1 MRTPVPDHCGDPAT
15 DIERLYYGP
24 HRLTFRAGTYLA
36 LLRMMG
42 IGHLVTALY
51 GHTLLV
57 ADTQA
62 RLARTRQTLRDLICS
77 GFESDAGRR
86 AVDRLRTV
94 HRGLPAQP
102 DDYRYVLGT
111 FFLEPVRWNAC
122 HARARLTPEELELL
136 LAFWLRVG
144 QAMEIPGLP
153 STLPQWQ
160 QFQRDY
166 EARHMACTAEGHR
179 LASMCLRDVVKLSV
193 PVGARGLFR
202 HLMLAT
208 MEERV
213 RITLRLAAPGW
224 CGRVVMRWLAR

>member
-1 MRTPVPDHCGDPAT
+1 VSDRSCDPAT
-15 DIERLYYGP
+15 DIGRLYYGP

-42 IGHLVTALY
+42 IRHLVTALY

-57 ADTQA
+57 AETHA
-62 RLARTRQTLRDLICS
+62 RLTRTRQTLRDLICS

-86 AVDRLRTV
+86 AVDRLRSV

-111 FFLEPVRWNAC
+111 FFLEPVRWNAG
-122 HARARLTPEELELL
+122 HARSRLTASELALL
-136 LAFWLRVG
+136 LAFWARVG
-144 QAMEIPGLP
+144 QAMQISELP
-153 STLPQWQ
+153 SGLHDWQ

-166 EARHMACTAEGHR
+166 EARHMGHSAEGHQ
-179 LASMCLRDVVKLSV
+179 LASMCLRDVVKLSG
-193 PVGARGLFR
+193 PAGTRGLFR
-202 HLMLAT
+202 QLMLAT

-213 RITLRLAAPGW
+213 RLTLGLSAPRCW
-224 CGRVVMRWLAR
+224 ARVALQAGARWLA

>member
-1 MRTPVPDHCGDPAT
+1 MQHTVPDRSCEAAT
-15 DIERLYYGP
+15 DIGRLYYGP

-42 IGHLVTALY
+42 IRHLVTALY

-57 ADTQA
+57 ADTHA
-62 RLARTRQTLRDLICS
+62 RLARTRQTLRDLICN
-77 GFESDAGRR
+77 GFESNAGRR
-86 AVDRLRTV
+86 AVERLRMV

-102 DDYRYVLGT
+102 EDYLYVLGT
-111 FFLEPVRWNAC
+111 FFLEPVRWNAS
-122 HARARLTPEELELL
+122 HARARFTPPELALL
-136 LAFWLRVG
+136 LAFWARVG

-153 STLPQWQ
+153 SSLPQWQ

-166 EARHMACTAEGHR
+166 EARHMARTPQGHH

-193 PVGARGLFR
+193 PAGMRGVFR

-213 RITLRLAAPGW
+213 RVTLGLPAPGW
-224 CGRVVMRWLAR
+224 WGRVAVRWLAR